1 MPYIDYQFYT
11 NDYKGVPLSEDVF
24 SSLVGRV
31 SDLIDIATNFK
42 IEAISF
48 EKLPVVIQSRIKK
61 AVAAQLEYIHV
72 NGGIEATQSEGM
84 QQASI
89 GRFSYSKTASQA
101 QSANKSVHQT
111 ICPVASDYLR
121 ATGLLYS
128 GVATYG

>member
-1 MPYIDYQFYT
+1 MPYIDYHFYT

-24 SSLVGRV
+24 SSLVGRAG
-31 SDLIDIATNFK
+31 DLIDIATNFK

-48 EKLPVVIQSRIKK
+48 ERLPSLIQSRIKK

-89 GRFSYSKTASQA
+89 GRFSYSKSASGA
-101 QSANKSVHQT
+101 QSTNTSIRQT

-121 ATGLLYS
+121 ATGLLNT